1 MPAAS
6 KIQVICSAYSVG
18 KQRCQILGGRCSSV
32 VSISVAG
39 ARLSNLQIESHAFSI
54 D

>member
-6 KIQVICSAYSVG
+6 KIQVICSALRR